1 MNKEKVF
8 QKIKEILKEREANKI
23 DPLIVLSTPLFHSL
37 SVERKEYQKA
47 IRELIREGKIVYGVT
62 LNDFYFRLND
72 KNNESTDN

>member
-1 MNKEKVF
+1 MNTQKVF

-37 SVERKEYQKA
+37 SIERKEYQKA
-47 IRELIREGKIVYGVT
+47 IRELIREGKIVYGVS
-62 LNDFYFRLND
+62 LNDFYFKL